1 MELTLGRLLALDAGQ
16 LFGEGS
22 QSRKLPNYDVV
33 VRGTQPI
40 ERGGDPVEFSHIV
53 LVQCTQGRSW
63 QRGCGSGDDAFEVD
77 HVRILSVTVG
87 TGRLDER
94 AENTAKQSRH
104 SLLASCLVK
113 VVSQGD
119 IVAPHFIQI

>member
-16 LFGEGS
+16 LFGKGS

-33 VRGTQPI
+33 VRGTQPV
-40 ERGGDPVEFSHIV
+40 ERSDDPVEFAHVV
-53 LVQCTQGRSW
+53 LVQRTQGRGR
-63 QRGCGSGDDAFEVD
+63 QCGGGSSDDSLEVD
-77 HVRILSVTVG
+77 HVRILSIPVG
-87 TGRLDER
+87 TGRFHER

-119 IVAPHFIQI
+119 IVAPYF